1 MNRLTYILIIILIF
15 GCQSESENNDHWG
28 GLSPD
33 LISAV
38 DISDYPKILSY
49 SPTFY
54 DENNNEINF
63 INALIQNGV
72 NTIRLRLWV
81 NPADESSSL
90 EEVKEFSNEL
100 RSMGFK
106 IWITPHFSDTWA
118 HPGQQQIPSNWESLS
133 FEELKNQLYAHT
145 NQIMSEI
152 NPDYIQIGNEIN
164 TGILF
169 PHGNIME
176 NQDQFIELVNIGVD
190 AESATLDQVVKQL
203 DKLINV
209 VRIQELSPSHSVSRE
224 LILATVNL
232 AEGNEDNI
240 MREVE
245 SFDANV
251 LSVGEKKIMV
261 SLSGPPEVIDE
272 FEAVLEKYGIVEVQR
287 TGIVALATI
296 AD

>member
-1 MNRLTYILIIILIF
+1 MSEQFHTLVVRVENKPGVLARVSGLFARRGFNIQSLAVAPTDNELFSRLTI
-15 GCQSESENNDHWG
+15 
-28 GLSPD
+28 
-33 LISAV
+33 V
-38 DISDYPKILSY
+38 
-49 SPTFY
+49 
-54 DENNNEINF
+54 
-63 INALIQNGV
+63 
-72 NTIRLRLWV
+72 
-81 NPADESSSL
+81 
-90 EEVKEFSNEL
+90 
-100 RSMGFK
+100 
-106 IWITPHFSDTWA
+106 
-118 HPGQQQIPSNWESLS
+118 
-133 FEELKNQLYAHT
+133 
-145 NQIMSEI
+145 
-152 NPDYIQIGNEIN
+152 
-164 TGILF
+164 
-169 PHGNIME
+169 
-176 NQDQFIELVNIGVD
+176 VD
-190 AESATLDQVVKQL
+190 AESAPLDQVVKQL

-272 FEAVLEKYGIVEVQR
+272 FESVLEKYGIVEVQR

>member
-1 MNRLTYILIIILIF
+1 M
-15 GCQSESENNDHWG
+15 
-28 GLSPD
+28 
-33 LISAV
+33 
-38 DISDYPKILSY
+38 
-49 SPTFY
+49 
-54 DENNNEINF
+54 
-63 INALIQNGV
+63 
-72 NTIRLRLWV
+72 
-81 NPADESSSL
+81 
-90 EEVKEFSNEL
+90 
-100 RSMGFK
+100 
-106 IWITPHFSDTWA
+106 
-118 HPGQQQIPSNWESLS
+118 
-133 FEELKNQLYAHT
+133 
-145 NQIMSEI
+145 
-152 NPDYIQIGNEIN
+152 
-164 TGILF
+164 
-169 PHGNIME
+169 
-176 NQDQFIELVNIGVD
+176 
-190 AESATLDQVVKQL
+190 KQL

>member
-1 MNRLTYILIIILIF
+1 MSEQFHTLVVRVENKPGVLARVSGLFARRGFNIQSLAVAPTDNELFSRLTI
-15 GCQSESENNDHWG
+15 
-28 GLSPD
+28 
-33 LISAV
+33 V
-38 DISDYPKILSY
+38 
-49 SPTFY
+49 
-54 DENNNEINF
+54 
-63 INALIQNGV
+63 
-72 NTIRLRLWV
+72 
-81 NPADESSSL
+81 
-90 EEVKEFSNEL
+90 
-100 RSMGFK
+100 
-106 IWITPHFSDTWA
+106 
-118 HPGQQQIPSNWESLS
+118 
-133 FEELKNQLYAHT
+133 
-145 NQIMSEI
+145 
-152 NPDYIQIGNEIN
+152 
-164 TGILF
+164 
-169 PHGNIME
+169 
-176 NQDQFIELVNIGVD
+176 VD
-190 AESATLDQVVKQL
+190 AESAPLDQVVKQL

-272 FEAVLEKYGIVEVQR
+272 FEAVLEKYVIVEVQR

>member
-1 MNRLTYILIIILIF
+1 MSEQFHTLVVRVENKPGVLARVSGLFARRGFNIQSLAVAPTDNELFSRLTI
-15 GCQSESENNDHWG
+15 
-28 GLSPD
+28 
-33 LISAV
+33 V
-38 DISDYPKILSY
+38 
-49 SPTFY
+49 
-54 DENNNEINF
+54 
-63 INALIQNGV
+63 
-72 NTIRLRLWV
+72 
-81 NPADESSSL
+81 
-90 EEVKEFSNEL
+90 
-100 RSMGFK
+100 
-106 IWITPHFSDTWA
+106 
-118 HPGQQQIPSNWESLS
+118 
-133 FEELKNQLYAHT
+133 
-145 NQIMSEI
+145 
-152 NPDYIQIGNEIN
+152 
-164 TGILF
+164 
-169 PHGNIME
+169 
-176 NQDQFIELVNIGVD
+176 VD
-190 AESATLDQVVKQL
+190 AESAPLDQVVKQL

-261 SLSGPPEVIDE
+261 SLSGPPGVIDE